1 MTLGFSAKLGL
12 GPMAAWGQAW
22 DEAGPVGSSPLS
34 LGEIPALLHAPHL
47 PPAALLEGHWWGNAP
62 DREWGRGKAQAAVVC
77 LSPEIWSGR
86 EPLTA
91 SSLSVSLPAFLL
103 PLPSLLPPSPL
114 SFHLMWR
121 RAVCHSRVCTEKG
134 SEVSASARR
143 LSFDPC
149 PEACLTAKK
158 SMETKRLSQ
167 SDS

>member
-1 MTLGFSAKLGL
+1 M
-12 GPMAAWGQAW
+12 
-22 DEAGPVGSSPLS
+22 GSSPVS
-34 LGEIPALLHAPHL
+34 LGEMSVLLHAPHL
-47 PPAALLEGHWWGNAP
+47 PLAALLEGHWWGDAP
-62 DREWGRGKAQAAVVC
+62 NREQGRGKAKAAVVC
-77 LSPEIWSGR
+77 LSPEIQSSR
-86 EPLTA
+86 ESPSQPPL
-91 SSLSVSLPAFLL
+91 SLCLSAFLL